1 MHEVI
6 LAPEAQEFFAAADA
20 PLAKKLARC
29 FEQLERDTRK
39 HANIKRLTGEFTG
52 EFTGYRRY
60 RAGNWRVI
68 YSIDAVHKRVL
79 ILAIAHRR
87 EVYE

>member
-29 FEQLERDTRK
+29 FEQLERDPRK
-39 HANIKRLTGEFTG
+39 HANIKRLTG

-68 YSIDAVHKRVL
+68 YTIDAAHNRVL

-87 EVYE
+87 EIYE